1 MLIYRIDATHSNMTQ
16 THASSV
22 VVDYKI
28 ITDTKETG
36 KEHFASLRQLQ
47 IKPIFSDHTQGEQH
61 PCAVL
66 MRHGIDAVMVVPYVR
81 QEPIETSLVLLRY
94 GQRPAV
100 WLRRFMELPI
110 QEPDAPARL
119 CELVAGIREWHE
131 HGIEGLRKRACIELQ
146 EEVGLHISPEDLVPL
161 GPGFLP
167 SPGLFPEKIFPF
179 CVELSLSA
187 LQQANPLGD
196 GGIQEMGAS
205 IEIIT
210 LQDAIQRVDQG
221 LIIDAKTELG
231 LLRLM
236 RFLNTRTMHP

>member
-1 MLIYRIDATHSNMTQ
+1 MTKPYS
-16 THASSV
+16 API
-22 VVDYKI
+22 VVDYQI
-28 ITDTKETG
+28 LTDTKETG
-36 KEHFASLRQLQ
+36 KERFASLRQLQ
-47 IKPIFSDHTQGEQH
+47 IKPIFSDGTQGEQH

-66 MRHGIDAVMVVPYVR
+66 MRHGIDAVMIVPYVLKN
-81 QEPIETSLVLLRY
+81 PIETSLVLLRH

-100 WLRRFMELPI
+100 WLRRHMDLPI

-131 HGIEGLRKRACIELQ
+131 HGMEGLLSRACIELK
-146 EEVGLHISPEDLVPL
+146 EEVGLHVNPQDLVPL

-179 CVELSLSA
+179 CIELSQDT

-196 GGIQEMGAS
+196 GGVQEMGAS
-205 IEIIT
+205 IEIMT
-210 LQDAIQRVDQG
+210 LKDAILQIDQG
-221 LIIDAKTELG
+221 IIIDAKTELG

-236 RFLNTRTMHP
+236 RFLKARTTAL